1 MHAVVCLKQVPDTTE
16 VKIDPSTG
24 TLIRAGVP
32 SIVNPYDGHALEE
45 ALKLKDRFGG
55 KVTVVSMGPPQAV
68 QALKKAVSYG
78 ADEAI
83 LLTDRAFAGS
93 DTLAT
98 SYILTQALRKVA
110 EKEPIDIVLCGKMA
124 IDGDTGQVGPGIATR
139 LDYEQLTYVT
149 GVEAIDPE
157 KKEITVWRAFGDG
170 KELVKTKLPAL
181 LTVTD
186 EINDMRYGALPD
198 QIRAARYEP
207 ITWTKDHLELDLTQC
222 GLKGSPTTVGKVFT
236 PQARVKR
243 QTDLVP
249 DGMGKPREAAEALA
263 AKLFGRPAVKKA
275 ALEGR
280 KLAEQ
285 AYGGEA

>member
-1 MHAVVCLKQVPDTTE
+1 VVCLKQVPDTTE

-24 TLIRAGVP
+24 TLVRAGVP

-45 ALKLKDRFGG
+45 ALRLRDRFGG
-55 KVTVVSMGPPQAV
+55 RVTVISMGPPQAA

-98 SYILTQALRKVA
+98 SYILTQAIRKVA
-110 EKEPIDIVLCGKMA
+110 EGEPVDLVLAGKMA

-139 LDYEQLTYVT
+139 LGYEQLTYVC
-149 GVEAIDPE
+149 GIESIDLE
-157 KKEITVWRAFGDG
+157 KREITVWRALGDG
-170 KELVKTKLPAL
+170 RELVRTRLPAL

-186 EINDMRYGALPD
+186 EINDIRYGSLPD
-198 QIRAARYEP
+198 QLRAARYEP
-207 ITWTKDHLELDLTQC
+207 ITWTKDDLDLDLASC
-222 GLKGSPTTVGKVFT
+222 GLKGSPTTVARSFT

-243 QTDLVP
+243 QTDLIP
-249 DGMGKPREAAEALA
+249 DGMERPREAAEALA
-263 AKLFGRPAVKKA
+263 AKLFGRPTVKKA

-280 KLAEQ
+280 KLAAE
-285 AYGGEA
+285 ASGGES